1 MNEEIKVFITNRET
15 TCSECG
21 EDLGFHPW
29 ITLYRDK
36 GALCL
41 TCADLDH
48 LLFLRS
54 GDAALTRRAKAKSKL
69 YAVVLKWS
77 RARKRYER
85 QGLLVEE
92 EAIEQAE
99 TECLADAALREA
111 RRLREAERREKLD
124 KVYIKEYTANLR
136 RLFPG
141 MPSGVEVKIAEHACL
156 KYSGRVGRSEMAKQF
171 DTDALTLSV
180 IAHIRHVK
188 TNYDSLLMHGYDRW
202 NARDEVRDKIDDI
215 LEKWRGQR

>member
-1 MNEEIKVFITNRET
+1 
-15 TCSECG
+15 
-21 EDLGFHPW
+21 
-29 ITLYRDK
+29 
-36 GALCL
+36 
-41 TCADLDH
+41 
-48 LLFLRS
+48 
-54 GDAALTRRAKAKSKL
+54 
-69 YAVVLKWS
+69 
-77 RARKRYER
+77 
-85 QGLLVEE
+85 
-92 EAIEQAE
+92 
-99 TECLADAALREA
+99 
-111 RRLREAERREKLD
+111 
-124 KVYIKEYTANLR
+124 
-136 RLFPG
+136 